1 MKDNR
6 TDTMKGEESAI
17 VNEEN
22 KTNEEK
28 RNDKKELFD
37 KIMQEYID
45 ADELLR
51 QSVNIKTTQKQ
62 TSIKECMQLGYD
74 PDYDSD
80 ASSRTEYEHNDFD
93 IIDEQ
98 KKQNERRKI
107 LNKLEDELNNELNN
121 SL

>member
-37 KIMQEYID
+37 KLMQEYID

-51 QSVNIKTTQKQ
+51 QSVNIKTTQEQ

-98 KKQNERRKI
+98 KKQNERSKI